1 MNDPMTILKA
11 DHRAVTKMLS
21 TLADSDEGPER
32 ENLVEELQ
40 AALTLHMKIEE
51 ELVYPLVAEHVGA
64 EDEEEAEVEHK
75 LAREG
80 LEKVTTMVQQPGFGA
95 AVEML
100 LAGIK
105 HHVNEEETEILP
117 ELKTAL
123 DRKQWLALGDAMA
136 DAKGQTNQTPT
147 HKSRSPRKSS
157 KRRSSTTTA
166 NSV

>member
-1 MNDPMTILKA
+1 
-11 DHRAVTKMLS
+11 MLS

-32 ENLVEELQ
+32 ENLVKELQ

-117 ELKTAL
+117 ELKAAL
-123 DRKQWLALGDAMA
+123 DRKQWLTLGDAMA
-136 DAKGQTNQTPT
+136 DAKGQTDQTPNN
-147 HKSRSPRKSS
+147 KSRSPRKSS
-157 KRRSSTTTA
+157 KRRSPTTA
-166 NSV
+166 RSV